1 MQQQIEEKG
10 TLRFI
15 ISNIWTKPR
24 WFFNYITDQR
34 FEKYMWILFYFGV
47 LAGNLSRFRELE
59 VDNITPMAVFIKVF
73 LVNAVLTII
82 FYQLFAS
89 ILSLTGK
96 WISGSAKRKDI
107 FRIMCY
113 AIIPGI
119 GLLVLHIIGVSLFGA
134 SYFTNAFWAVSTDQ
148 SINTFKTVSQ
158 VVQSI
163 LAINVAFFF
172 IVGIA
177 VTQKFPI
184 WKAILNIAL
193 PVLVILAIV
202 SAFYLKGFI

>member
-47 LAGNLSRFRELE
+47 LAGNLSRFREIE
-59 VDNITPMAVFIKVF
+59 VDNITPMSIFIKVF
-73 LVNAVLTII
+73 LVNAILTII
-82 FYQLFAS
+82 FYQLFAF

-96 WISGSAKRKDI
+96 WISGSAQSKDI

-119 GLLVLHIIGVSLFGA
+119 GLLVLHIVGVSLFGP
-134 SYFTNAFWAVSTDQ
+134 SYFTKAFWAVSTDQ
-148 SINTFKTVSQ
+148 GINTFKMVYQ

-163 LAINVAFFF
+163 LAINVVFFF
-172 IVGIA
+172 IIGIA
-177 VTQKFPI
+177 VTQKFSI

-193 PVLVILAIV
+193 PVLIFSAIV
-202 SAFYLKGFI
+202 AAFYLKGSV